1 MSRRRS
7 SCSASWRS
15 GCASTTSATRLLI
28 WPTVDGTG
36 TAFGSVGP
44 ALWTFGS
51 PDAHGFFETAV
62 LDTAAMAG
70 LITITLQIA
79 YLPAL
84 HAEPAPGAAISLTY
98 DEFFDAV
105 VRLREVDFPIEREPE
120 AAWPHFVGW
129 RVNYEQA
136 AYRWLL
142 TMRGDL
148 ATIAQASAS

>member
-98 DEFFDAV
+98 DEFFDA
-105 VRLREVDFPIEREPE
+105 
-120 AAWPHFVGW
+120 
-129 RVNYEQA
+129 
-136 AYRWLL
+136 
-142 TMRGDL
+142 
-148 ATIAQASAS
+148 

>member
-1 MSRRRS
+1 
-7 SCSASWRS
+7 
-15 GCASTTSATRLLI
+15 
-28 WPTVDGTG
+28 
-36 TAFGSVGP
+36 
-44 ALWTFGS
+44 
-51 PDAHGFFETAV
+51 
-62 LDTAAMAG
+62 MAG